1 MLSYRHGFHA
11 GNHADVLKHVIL
23 VRLLR
28 HLTRKDKPLLVVD
41 THAGAGSYSLE
52 GGFAAR
58 NAEFAAGIG
67 RLWSRKDLPECV
79 ADYVAQ
85 VRAANADGVL
95 RRYPGSP
102 QIAWQLLR
110 AHDRLRLH
118 ELHSTDSRLLQDQF
132 RDAGRRVDIVA
143 DDGFAGLKAV
153 LPPPSRRG
161 LVLIDP
167 SYEMVTDYRAV
178 VSALRGALQRFATGT
193 YVVWYPQLH
202 RREAAD
208 LPGQLLRLAGG
219 DWLHVT
225 LQVMAPAADGFGMH
239 GSGIFVF
246 NPPWKL
252 DREVRAEMPF
262 LVAALAQDPQAR
274 YTLDF
279 RRRDDSTS
287 ARRRIG
293 SGAARP
299 SVQTNAPSLR
309 SEILNTTNTA
319 MPVAARRIVASADAV
334 PNCPSSTDR

>member
-1 MLSYRHGFHA
+1 VLSYRHGFHA
-11 GNHADVLKHVIL
+11 GNHADVLKHVVL

-52 GGFAAR
+52 EGFAAR
-58 NAEFAAGIG
+58 NAEFASGIA
-67 RLWSRKDLPECV
+67 RLWSRRDLPDLV

-85 VRAANADGVL
+85 VKALNADGVL

-102 QIAWQLLR
+102 RIAAQLLR
-110 AHDRLRLH
+110 AQDHLRLY
-118 ELHSTDSRLLQDQF
+118 ELHSTESRLLQDLF
-132 RDAGRRVDIVA
+132 RDAGRRVAVVA

-167 SYEMVTDYRAV
+167 SYEMITDYRAV
-178 VSALRGALQRFATGT
+178 VSAMRGALQRFATGT
-193 YVVWYPQLH
+193 FAVWYPQLD

-208 LPGQLLRLAGG
+208 LPEQLLRLAGH

-225 LQVMAPAADGFGMH
+225 LQVKAPAADGFGLH

-252 DREVRAEMPF
+252 DQEVRAVLPF
-262 LVAALAQDPQAR
+262 LADVLAQDERAR
-274 YTLDF
+274 FSIDF
-279 RRRDDSTS
+279 R
-287 ARRRIG
+287 
-293 SGAARP
+293 
-299 SVQTNAPSLR
+299 QK
-309 SEILNTTNTA
+309 
-319 MPVAARRIVASADAV
+319 
-334 PNCPSSTDR
+334 